1 MKKLRRKRMLLQG
14 VSAVCN
20 MGGTWMVVVTVC
32 QIVQSA
38 ERETVGGFVVGM
50 LAALA
55 YGLCALLLWSYGLDL
70 AAAARRITRKV
81 ARMQAEEMYAA
92 INPHGKRH
100 CESFSAS
107 EKRGTQAT
115 AGHGDC
121 RLPQRGH
128 KAAKPT
134 RRLHLCMGTRRMQGK
149 TMHKP

>member
-81 ARMQAEEMYAA
+81 ARMQAEEMYEAM
-92 INPHGKRH
+92 HGMAPMKPDKMWKKGRRS
-100 CESFSAS
+100 CAGCGSTAR
-107 EKRGTQAT
+107 RG
-115 AGHGDC
+115 
-121 RLPQRGH
+121 L
-128 KAAKPT
+128 
-134 RRLHLCMGTRRMQGK
+134 
-149 TMHKP
+149 

>member
-81 ARMQAEEMYAA
+81 ARMQAREMYAA
-92 INPHGKRH
+92 MHGM
-100 CESFSAS
+100 A
-107 EKRGTQAT
+107 
-115 AGHGDC
+115 
-121 RLPQRGH
+121 PM
-128 KAAKPT
+128 KPDK
-134 RRLHLCMGTRRMQGK
+134 MWKKGG
-149 TMHKP
+149 

>member
-38 ERETVGGFVVGM
+38 ERTTVGGFVIGM

-70 AAAARRITRKV
+70 AAAARRITLEIAK
-81 ARMQAEEMYAA
+81 MQVREMYAV
-92 INPHGKRH
+92 I
-100 CESFSAS
+100 
-107 EKRGTQAT
+107 Q
-115 AGHGDC
+115 DM
-121 RLPQRGH
+121 
-128 KAAKPT
+128 KPGEV
-134 RRLHLCMGTRRMQGK
+134 RKIEWKKCG
-149 TMHKP
+149 

>member
-38 ERETVGGFVVGM
+38 ERGTAGGFAVGM

-70 AAAARRITRKV
+70 AAAARRITRKI
-81 ARMQAEEMYAA
+81 AKMQAREMYAA
-92 INPHGKRH
+92 IKNM
-100 CESFSAS
+100 
-107 EKRGTQAT
+107 
-115 AGHGDC
+115 
-121 RLPQRGH
+121 
-128 KAAKPT
+128 KPGEV
-134 RRLHLCMGTRRMQGK
+134 RQINWKKCG
-149 TMHKP
+149 